1 MPIIE
6 ETIEITAPRA
16 NVFKLCQQL
25 NRWPDW
31 NEQVSHVEM
40 VSPAPLRSGSWLRID
55 SKPERGGVFSWD
67 AEVVELQMPSGLRL
81 RVMDVA
87 KSSPF
92 APGSE
97 LTWQLESVGSGTRFT
112 WRWDYQPQGIIS
124 KITDK
129 LGGQSAA
136 RRTIQQS
143 LENLR
148 ATLVG

>member
-97 LTWQLESVGSGTRFT
+97 LTWQLEAAGNSTRFT
-112 WRWDYQPQGIIS
+112 WRWDYQTQGIIS
-124 KITDK
+124 SLIDK

-136 RRTIQQS
+136 RRAIRQS
-143 LENLR
+143 LANLK
-148 ATLVG
+148 AKFE